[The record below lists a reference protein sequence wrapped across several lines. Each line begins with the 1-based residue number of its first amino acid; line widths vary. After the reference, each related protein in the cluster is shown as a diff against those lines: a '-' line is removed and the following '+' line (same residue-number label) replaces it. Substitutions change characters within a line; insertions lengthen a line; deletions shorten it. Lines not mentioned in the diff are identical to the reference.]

1 MSQTCWTLN
10 EQEYFEAP
18 GASVLVFHDFYP
30 SGYQSGVEIIQ
41 HGERVAVCGD
51 MRVTD
56 ASGRWGGYSEV
67 GGRRADPEAG
77 EAAVDL
83 SYPDLDLHY
92 RVRLRAD
99 GDSVRVVLDLAEPLD
114 PERVS
119 NASFRMALHPPCY
132 WGKTF
137 HLGGTCGVFPREPS
151 LATVPGPE
159 GRSRLAPLAVGPKLI
174 IAPEDPGRRMVIEQ
188 VEGELELQDGRNEG
202 QGGWFQVVAPVPA
215 GATEAAVEWLVTPHR
230 IEGWRRPP
238 AICIS
243 QVGYHPDQVKR
254 AIVEL
259 DPLWDG
265 PAEAA
270 LMRVDADGGLVEA
283 HTASVEGWGRFL
295 RYEYGI
301 FDFTDVQEPGV
312 YFVQYADQ
320 SAGPFRID
328 RQVYREG
335 VWQPT
340 LEIFFP
346 VQMCHVAAWDRG
358 HVWHG
363 ACHLDDALQAP
374 APTEHFD
381 SYRQGPTTDTPYQPH
396 EHIPHL
402 NVGGWHDAGDTDL
415 AAGSQATTTFMLALA
430 REEFGAEADQ
440 TTVRADEHLV
450 LLREPDGIPDIVQQ
464 VAWGAQCLLGGYRA
478 VGHSFCGIIAGDR
491 RRYHQRGEISTMT
504 DNLVYDPSLAPD
516 ERTGDRSGQMD
527 DRWAFTNRDTAL
539 EYKVVTALAA
549 ASRVLRGYE
558 DDLAQEC
565 LETAVKAWDY
575 EQSHPPVS
583 HRSAYV
589 PRGREAQEVSAAA
602 ELLITTGEPRYR
614 DRLVE
619 LLPAIQE
626 HIAHVG
632 WTVARALPQV
642 GDDAF
647 AEKVRKALAA
657 HRDSLADELSGN
669 PFGVPF
675 HPHIWGIGWDIQ
687 QFAVAQY
694 FLTKTRPDL
703 FGAET
708 VLSVLNYVL
717 GCHPGGNTSF
727 VSGVGVR
734 SLTVAFGINRA
745 DWSYIPG
752 GVASGTALIRPD
764 FPELKEGFPFLWQQ
778 SEYVMPGAATY
789 IFCVLAADA
798 LLDRDGD

>member
-1 MSQTCWTLN
+1 MSETCWTLN

-18 GASVLVFHDFYP
+18 GACVLVFHDFYP
-30 SGYQSGVEIIQ
+30 SGFQAGVEIIQ

-51 MRVTD
+51 MRVSA
-56 ASGRWGGYSEV
+56 ASGRSAGYPKV
-67 GGRRADPEAG
+67 GERHVNAEAG
-77 EAAVDL
+77 EAAVEL
-83 SYPDLDLHY
+83 SYPDLDLNY

-99 GDSVRVVLDLAEPLD
+99 GDSIRVLLDLAEPLD
-114 PERVS
+114 PERIS
-119 NASFRMALHPPCY
+119 GAWFRMEFYPPAF

-137 HLGGTCGVFPREPS
+137 HLGGTSGVFPREPS
-151 LATVPGPE
+151 RAEVTGSD
-159 GRSRLAPLAVGPKLI
+159 GRKTLAPLAVGARLV
-174 IAPEDPGRRMVIEQ
+174 IAPEDPERRMVIEQ
-188 VEGELELQDGRNEG
+188 VRGELELRDGRNSS
-202 QGGWFQVVAPVPA
+202 QQGWFQVAAPVPA
-215 GATEAAVEWLVTPHR
+215 DATEGAVEWIITPHR

-238 AICIS
+238 VICIS
-243 QVGYHPDQVKR
+243 QVGYHPDQAKR
-254 AIVEL
+254 AVIEL
-259 DPLWDG
+259 DSRWDDPG
-265 PAEAA
+265 EAA
-270 LMRVDADGGLVEA
+270 LMRVDADGGLVQA
-283 HTASVEGWGRFL
+283 HCAGLQSWGKFL
-295 RYEYGI
+295 RYQYGI
-301 FDFTDVQEPGV
+301 FDFTEVRKPGV
-312 YFVQYADQ
+312 YFVQYAGQ

-328 RQVYREG
+328 PEVYREG

-340 LEIFFP
+340 LEVFFP
-346 VQMCHVAAWDRG
+346 AQMCHVAAWDHG

-381 SYRQGPTTDTPYQPH
+381 GYRQGPTTDTPYQPH

-415 AAGSQATTTFMLALA
+415 AAGSQATTTFVLALA
-430 REEFGAEADQ
+430 REEFGADVDQ

-450 LLREPDGIPDIVQQ
+450 LLGEPDGVPDIVQQ
-464 VAWGAQCLLGGYRA
+464 VAYGAQCLLGGYRA
-478 VGHSFCGIIAGDR
+478 VGHSFCGIIDSEA

-516 ERTGDRSGQMD
+516 ERMGDRSGQMD
-527 DRWAFTNRDTAL
+527 DRWAFTNRDTSL
-539 EYKVVTALAA
+539 EYKVIAALAA

-558 DDLAQEC
+558 DELAQEC
-565 LETAVKAWDY
+565 LETAAKAWDY
-575 EQSHPPVS
+575 EQTHPPVS

-589 PRGREAQEVSAAA
+589 PRGPEVQEVLAAA
-602 ELLITTGEPRYR
+602 EMLITTGEAAYR
-614 DRLVE
+614 DRLVR
-619 LLPAIQE
+619 LLPTIEE
-626 HIAHVG
+626 HVSRVG
-632 WTVARALPQV
+632 WAIARALPKV
-642 GDDAF
+642 RDKAF
-647 AEKVRKALAA
+647 REKVRQALAGYG
-657 HRDSLADELSGN
+657 DKLADELSGN

-687 QFAVAQY
+687 EFAVEQY
-694 FLTKTRPDL
+694 FLAKAYPDL
-703 FGAET
+703 FEPET
-708 VLSVLNYVL
+708 VMSVLNYVL
-717 GCHPGGNTSF
+717 GCHPGGNMSF

-798 LLDRDGD
+798 FLNRRGG